1 MQTAVLV
8 QAIEEIDVDA
18 LVVVAYDNDSAGG
31 GLGDGAARHAD
42 STTGWLTEL
51 YASGEFKGKSLDAAL
66 LHRPP
71 GFKARR
77 LVAVGGG
84 KPEKLTTCEV
94 RKIAGAALRFLKPKG
109 IRTVALAL
117 DAAFAGAASVAAAV
131 EGAILADYEPDQYKT
146 DKTDSGRVDSF
157 TLLVPA
163 VDAAIDAAA
172 RRAVIVAES
181 QNYTRALATEPGNAM
196 TPGVLADRARAMAA
210 EQGLDCEVL
219 DRARMEQLGMGALLG
234 VAQGSNEPPCLI
246 VVRYRP
252 ETDTG
257 AGTHLALVGKAVTFD
272 SGGISIK
279 PSDKM
284 DLMKFDMSG
293 GAAVLGAMRA
303 IAQLKPAL
311 AVTAFVPA
319 VENMPGGRAQRP
331 GDIVKTLSGKTVEV
345 LNTDAEG
352 RLILADA
359 MTYAR
364 NLGCT
369 HVVDVATLTG
379 AIVVALGS
387 VYTGLF
393 PSEDAFGSRVGSA
406 AEAAGEKM
414 WRMPVDDEYKEALKS
429 TYADLPNIGN
439 RTGGAITAAMFLKE
453 FTGDAPW
460 VHLDI
465 AGTAW
470 LDDAKPFLAKGP
482 SGVTVRTLVLL
493 AANWNG

>member
-8 QAIEEIDVDA
+8 QALEEIEVDA
-18 LVVVAYDNDSAGG
+18 LVVVVFDKDSAPA
-31 GLGDGAARHAD
+31 GLVDGAAQRAD
-42 STTGWLTEL
+42 ATTGWLGEL
-51 YASGEFKGKSLDAAL
+51 QASGEFKGKILETAL

-77 LVAVGGG
+77 LVAMGGG
-84 KPEKLTTCEV
+84 KTGKLTAHEV

-109 IRTVALAL
+109 IHTMALAL
-117 DAAFAGAASVAAAV
+117 DAAFAGASPVAAAI
-131 EGAILADYEPDQYKT
+131 EGAILADYEPDRYKT
-146 DKTDSGRVDSF
+146 DKSDAGRIDTFWLV
-157 TLLVPA
+157 VPA
-163 VDAAIDAAA
+163 MDAAIQAAA
-172 RRAVIVAES
+172 RRATIVAES
-181 QNYTRALATEPGNAM
+181 QNYTRALAAEPGNVM
-196 TPGVLADRARAMAA
+196 TPTVLAERARALAA

-234 VAQGSNEPPCLI
+234 VAQGSHEPPCLI
-246 VVRYRP
+246 LLRYGP
-252 ETDTG
+252 EGDLG
-257 AGTHLALVGKAVTFD
+257 AGAHLALVGKAVTFD

-311 AVTAFVPA
+311 TVTALVPA

-331 GDIVKTLSGKTVEV
+331 GDIVTTLSGKTVEV

-359 MTYAR
+359 ITYAR

-369 HVVDVATLTG
+369 HIVDAATLTG
-379 AIVVALGS
+379 AIVAALGN

-393 PSEDAFGSRVGSA
+393 PSEDAFGARVGSA

-414 WRMPVDDEYKEALKS
+414 WRMPVDDDYKEALKS

-439 RTGGAITAAMFLKE
+439 RVGGAITAAMFLKE
-453 FTGDAPW
+453 FAGDAPW

-470 LDDAKPFLAKGP
+470 LDEAKPFLAKGP
-482 SGVTVRTLVLL
+482 SGVAVRTLVNLV
-493 AANWNG
+493 ASWNG

>member
-1 MQTAVLV
+1 MQTVVLV
-8 QAIEEIDVDA
+8 QALEEIDVDA
-18 LVVVAYDNDSAGG
+18 LVVVAFDKDSAPGG
-31 GLGDGAARHAD
+31 WGDGAARRAD
-42 STTGWLTEL
+42 ATTGWLSEL
-51 YASGEFKGKSLDAAL
+51 YATGEFKGKSLETAL

-77 LVAVGGG
+77 LLAIGGG
-84 KPEKLTTCEV
+84 KAGKLTACEV
-94 RKIAGAALRFLKPKG
+94 RKIAGAALRGLKPKG
-109 IRTVALAL
+109 IHTMALAL
-117 DAAFAGAASVAAAV
+117 DSAFAGAGPVAAAV
-131 EGAILADYEPDQYKT
+131 EGALLADYEPDRYKT
-146 DKTDSGRVDSF
+146 DKSEAGRIDTFSLV
-157 TLLVPA
+157 VPA
-163 VDAAIDAAA
+163 MDAAIEAAA
-172 RRAVIVAES
+172 RRATIVAES
-181 QNYTRALATEPGNAM
+181 QNYTRALAAEPGNAM
-196 TPGVLADRARAMAA
+196 TPTVLADRARALAA

-234 VAQGSNEPPCLI
+234 VAQGSHEPPCLI
-246 VVRYRP
+246 LLRYRP
-252 ETDTG
+252 EGEVG
-257 AGTHLALVGKAVTFD
+257 AGAHLALVGKAVTFD

-311 AVTAFVPA
+311 TVTALVPA
-319 VENMPGGRAQRP
+319 VENMPGSRAQRP
-331 GDIVKTLSGKTVEV
+331 GDIVTTLSGKTVEV

-369 HVVDVATLTG
+369 HLVDAATLTG
-379 AIVVALGS
+379 AIVVALGN

-393 PSEDAFGSRVGSA
+393 PSEDAFGARVASA

-429 TYADLPNIGN
+429 AYADLPNIGN
-439 RTGGAITAAMFLKE
+439 RMGGAITAAMFLKE

-470 LDDAKPFLAKGP
+470 LDEAKPFLAKGP
-482 SGVTVRTLVLL
+482 SGVAVRTLVNLV
-493 AANWNG
+493 ASWNG

>member
-1 MQTAVLV
+1 MQTTVLV
-8 QAIEEIDVDA
+8 QALEEINVDA
-18 LVVVAYDNDSAGG
+18 LVVVAFDKDSVGA
-31 GLGDGAARHAD
+31 GLGDGAAKQAD

-51 YASGEFKGKSLDAAL
+51 YAAGEFKGKSLETAL

-71 GFKARR
+71 GLKARR
-77 LVAVGGG
+77 LVAIGGG
-84 KPEKLTTCEV
+84 KAEKLTACEV
-94 RKIAGAALRFLKPKG
+94 RKIAGAALRYLKPKG
-109 IRTVALAL
+109 IHTVALAL
-117 DAAFAGAASVAAAV
+117 DAAFAGAGPVAAAV

-146 DKTDSGRVDSF
+146 DKSDAGHIDTF
-157 TLLVPA
+157 AFLVPA
-163 VDAAIDAAA
+163 VDAAIESAA
-172 RRAVIVAES
+172 RRAITVAES
-181 QNYTRALATEPGNAM
+181 QNYARALATEPGNAM
-196 TPGVLADRARAMAA
+196 TPSVMAERARTMAA
-210 EQGLDCEVL
+210 EQGLECEVL

-234 VAQGSNEPPCLI
+234 VAQGSDEPPFLI

-252 ETDTG
+252 EGDAG
-257 AGTHLALVGKAVTFD
+257 AGAHLALVGKAVTFD

-293 GAAVLGAMRA
+293 GAAVFGAMRA

-311 AVTAFVPA
+311 TVTALVPA

-359 MTYAR
+359 ITYAR

-369 HVVDVATLTG
+369 HIVDAATLTG
-379 AIVVALGS
+379 AIVVALGNI
-387 VYTGLF
+387 YTGLF
-393 PSEDAFGSRVGSA
+393 PSEDAFAARVASA

-429 TYADLPNIGN
+429 TYADIPNIGN
-439 RTGGAITAAMFLKE
+439 RMGGAITAAMFLKE

-470 LDDAKPFLAKGP
+470 LDEAKPFLAKGP
-482 SGVTVRTLVLL
+482 SGVPVRTMVNLITS
-493 AANWNG
+493 WNG